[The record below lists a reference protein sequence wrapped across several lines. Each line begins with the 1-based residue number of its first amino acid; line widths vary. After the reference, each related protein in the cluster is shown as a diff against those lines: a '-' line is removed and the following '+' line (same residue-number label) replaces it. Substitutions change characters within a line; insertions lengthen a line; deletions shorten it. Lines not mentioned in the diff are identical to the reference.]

1 MWLLMHFLHGYVLG
15 CQPHIYK
22 YIFLFDFDLFPFN
35 YAHTLSD
42 GYSTVRFWKKPN
54 TSSGSMKID
63 YWQSLQPNHRQT
75 YLELYRKSKFTALF
89 IVNKIHELI
98 YS

>member
-35 YAHTLSD
+35 YAHTLILEPGLPGSNK
-42 GYSTVRFWKKPN
+42 GGNYEMFWYN
-54 TSSGSMKID
+54 ILVVNVINWNIT
-63 YWQSLQPNHRQT
+63 R
-75 YLELYRKSKFTALF
+75 LEKVKL
-89 IVNKIHELI
+89 
-98 YS
+98 

>member
-42 GYSTVRFWKKPN
+42 G
-54 TSSGSMKID
+54 
-63 YWQSLQPNHRQT
+63 
-75 YLELYRKSKFTALF
+75 
-89 IVNKIHELI
+89 
-98 YS
+98 